1 MATLVLGS
9 QKRCFYYRKNAL
21 KNVIFEFIV
30 RLFIF
35 NASIFFNIGAL
46 NIMDRTM
53 EMKMKIISPKA
64 LKQIRQKPHLSLKEL
79 AQRAK
84 MSKRRLIELE
94 KEEDKLHNKI
104 EFHKIRDENFAD
116 LCRALN
122 VTPAQLRG
130 EEPITDPMPAN
141 YVTLRSKIT
150 TVAQLNYD
158 LISAQ
163 YGVESDQIVQLA
175 PLMFAILVED
185 SFKWRREQL
194 ELRKQ
199 VLELQEKLRET
210 VYAEHISGP
219 DTISPSDV
227 LNHEEEAIDRRE
239 VFTAPLEGTNAL
251 LRYEEVVGDGG
262 FESFEDLSAHHITD
276 RFTDFMAEKLKSAPQ
291 SFKADIPD
299 IALFSVRNI
308 LDQKLRYIAVP
319 DLFEHV
325 TEDRDEQST
334 ALYRIALLTGAVRL
348 QDADPEI
355 IADPTALKAW
365 FEEQLRNAEVM
376 SRLAEVAPAIS
387 HRELRGPDAEN
398 SMGLDDFGFP
408 VFLERSPE
416 GLLRKRDFAAAFA
429 GKKNASDEGEDEN
442 VSI

>member
-1 MATLVLGS
+1 
-9 QKRCFYYRKNAL
+9 
-21 KNVIFEFIV
+21 
-30 RLFIF
+30 
-35 NASIFFNIGAL
+35 
-46 NIMDRTM
+46 
-53 EMKMKIISPKA
+53 MKTINPKA
-64 LKQIRQKPHLSLKEL
+64 LKQIRQKRDWSHADLEGK
-79 AQRAK
+79 ANI
-84 MSKRRLIELE
+84 SKRRLIELE
-94 KEEDKLHNKI
+94 KEQDKLLNEV
-104 EFHKIRDENFAD
+104 EFHKIGDEKFAG

-130 EEPITDPMPAN
+130 EEPISDRMPAD

-150 TVAQLNYD
+150 TVAQMNYD
-158 LISAQ
+158 LISTQ

-239 VFTAPLEGTNAL
+239 VFTAPLEATNAL
-251 LRYEEVVGDGG
+251 LRYEEVVGGGG

-291 SFKADIPD
+291 FFKADIPD
-299 IALFSVRNI
+299 IALFSIRNI
-308 LDQKLRYIAVP
+308 LDHELRYITVP
-319 DLFEHV
+319 DLFDYV
-325 TEDRDEQST
+325 TEGDDEQTT
-334 ALYRIALLTGAVRL
+334 ALHRLALLTGAVRL
-348 QDADPEI
+348 HDADPKKVTG
-355 IADPTALKAW
+355 PTQMQAW
-365 FEEQLRNAEVM
+365 FGEQLRNPEVI
-376 SRLAEVAPAIS
+376 SRLNEVAPAVS
-387 HRELRGPDAEN
+387 RRELRGPDEEQ

-408 VFLERSPE
+408 TILEPGPRPHPLRDLFMDKSNLTDE
-416 GLLRKRDFAAAFA
+416 GD
-429 GKKNASDEGEDEN
+429 KNASA
-442 VSI
+442 